1 MEHVDYFL
9 ADDLSFRNG
18 MPFIVNAGTINTAQL
33 GCIADGDAFI
43 VSLRMVSDYIYSRSQ
58 VR

>member
-1 MEHVDYFL
+1 MKHVDYLL
-9 ADDLSFRNG
+9 ADNLSFRNG
-18 MPFIVNAGTINTAQL
+18 TTFIVNAGTINTTQL
-33 GCIADGDAFI
+33 GSNADGDALI